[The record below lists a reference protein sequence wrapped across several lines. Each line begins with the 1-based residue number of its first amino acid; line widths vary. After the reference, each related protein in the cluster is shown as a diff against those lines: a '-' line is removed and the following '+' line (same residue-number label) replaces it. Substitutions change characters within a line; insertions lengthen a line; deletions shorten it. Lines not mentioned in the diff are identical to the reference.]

1 MIKNILRELFSF
13 AITFIIVFVAIKGI
27 YTYVAEPFEVDGS
40 SMEYSLHDGEKMF
53 MYKLAEPDRFDVVIF
68 PTPLHYDDEEETDD
82 EKKKDDEKETKLYV
96 KRVIGVEGDHV
107 AYKDGQL
114 YLNGHPLDEPYLA
127 EMEAERGGKV
137 TNDFT
142 LESLTG
148 EATVPE
154 GKLFVLGDNRQNSLD
169 GRRFGFIDVED
180 VIGEAVFAWWPISQI
195 RRLPNYVLSPD
206 GTQIIT
212 D

>member
-1 MIKNILRELFSF
+1 MP
-13 AITFIIVFVAIKGI
+13 A
-27 YTYVAEPFEVDGS
+27 
-40 SMEYSLHDGEKMF
+40 
-53 MYKLAEPDRFDVVIF
+53 
-68 PTPLHYDDEEETDD
+68 
-82 EKKKDDEKETKLYV
+82 
-96 KRVIGVEGDHV
+96 
-107 AYKDGQL
+107 
-114 YLNGHPLDEPYLA
+114 
-127 EMEAERGGKV
+127 
-137 TNDFT
+137 
-142 LESLTG
+142 
-148 EATVPE
+148 

>member
-27 YTYVAEPFEVDGS
+27 YAYVAEPFAVDGP

-53 MYKLAEPDRFDVVIF
+53 MYKLGKPDRFDVVIF
-68 PTPLHYDDEEETDD
+68 PTPLHYVD
-82 EKKKDDEKETKLYV
+82 EKGETKLYV
-96 KRVIGVEGDHV
+96 KRVIGVEGDRV
-107 AYKDGQL
+107 AYKDGKL

-127 EMEAERGGKV
+127 EMEAEKGGKV

-148 EATVPE
+148 EATVPA
-154 GKLFVLGDNRQNSLD
+154 GKLFVIGDNRQNSMD

-180 VIGEAVFAWWPISQI
+180 VIGEAVFAWWPISNI